1 MYFWWREDFPSVNYL
16 KFLLSF
22 SSSQIDNIS
31 LFRRSVTVALVLL
44 RGSTF
49 ASLSTRTKLLR
60 ICSGSIN
67 VPRGDVTC
75 SLRHAASRSVTSL
88 VWRPAAGQTDGEH
101 SNILTCLQRSEHSP
115 AGHQSLWS
123 VSITAECCWCDV
135 MCSVRWPLGSA
146 ACSPLPGW
154 SAYTVS
160 RPARAQ
166 HRHRHRCWLQ
176 VAQILHQHSPC
187 TILYYALHQPPI
199 LTYKYSTSVK
209 INHTVA

>member
-1 MYFWWREDFPSVNYL
+1 MFFWREDFPSVNYL

-22 SSSQIDNIS
+22 SSSQMDNIS
-31 LFRRSVTVALVLL
+31 LFRRSVTV
-44 RGSTF
+44 GSTF
-49 ASLSTRTKLLR
+49 ASLSTRAKLLR

-88 VWRPAAGQTDGEH
+88 VWRPAAGHADVEL

-135 MCSVRWPLGSA
+135 WCVVWGWPLGSA

-166 HRHRHRCWLQ
+166 HRHHRCWLQ

-187 TILYYALHQPPI
+187 TILYYALP
-199 LTYKYSTSVK
+199 ST
-209 INHTVA
+209 NTTDTDL